1 LPKIFI
7 ELFEMKIPFNS
18 IDNLYDGTDI
28 LVEDLSLLQTFK
40 GYETLVRASVAGSLK
55 SWNLFLRGHGTVT
68 GELVNREDAAGS
80 PRSCLVMIWH
90 ERTHQSLVLSCLLQL
105 LSGAWHCSVDF
116 LFLSKYNLWG

>member
-1 LPKIFI
+1 LPKILI
-7 ELFEMKIPFNS
+7 ELFEMKIPFNP
-18 IDNLYDGTDI
+18 IDDLYDGTDI

-40 GYETLVRASVAGSLK
+40 GYETLVGASVAGSLK

-68 GELVNREDAAGS
+68 GQLVNREDAATT

-105 LSGAWHCSVDF
+105 LSRAWYCCVDF